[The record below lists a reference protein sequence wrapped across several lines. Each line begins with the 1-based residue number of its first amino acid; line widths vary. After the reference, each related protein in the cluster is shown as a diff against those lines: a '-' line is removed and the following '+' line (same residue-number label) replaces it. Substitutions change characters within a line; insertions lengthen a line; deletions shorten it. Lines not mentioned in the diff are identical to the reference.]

1 MVIIFNFTSKK
12 YIIPHTCTYV
22 KVSLT
27 SLTYRLNIPLYS
39 FCEGLKKNVI
49 NNIFLLCINTIY
61 LYKVLIIKFL
71 AKIGKIIKHF
81 YLLNILILY
90 TKYRVEPQ
98 KGLKR
103 LEMRAKT
110 LIFRFI
116 TLNLI

>member
-12 YIIPHTCTYV
+12 YIIPHTCTCV

-27 SLTYRLNIPLYS
+27 SLTSCLNIQLYS
-39 FCEGLKKNVI
+39 FGKGLKKNVI
-49 NNIFLLCINTIY
+49 NNIFLLCIITIY

-71 AKIGKIIKHF
+71 AKIGKILKHF
-81 YLLNILILY
+81 YLLNILMFY

-103 LEMRAKT
+103 LEIRAKT
-110 LIFRFI
+110 TISRFI